1 MQYWKTDSDT
11 RTSPYGRHGHGTKY
25 VTFEPDNGGF
35 NNVRMAF
42 ETVAVFAHATGRVLV
57 MPPRQR
63 LYLLKQSHESNPQ
76 AYHSIGAFID
86 LKALGGALEII
97 DSPEFVRRERN
108 GLLAGVA
115 NVDSLLRL
123 AVAATR
129 SGERQHRKQWREWQR
144 AAATLTPAWD
154 PLREALLFG
163 PCNATDPPWRLATA
177 PNFLGKRR
185 ARAVD
190 ERLAGAP
197 WIRECCYP
205 SSGT

>member
-1 MQYWKTDSDT
+1 MRYWKTDSDS
-11 RTSPYGRHGHGTKY
+11 RPSPYGRYGNRSKY

-63 LYLLKQSHESNPQ
+63 LYLLKQSHASNPK
-76 AYHSIGAFID
+76 AYHGIGAFMD
-86 LKALGGALEII
+86 LNALGGALEII
-97 DSPEFVRRERN
+97 DSPEFVRRERI
-108 GLLAGVA
+108 GLLAGET

-129 SGERQHRKQWREWQR
+129 SGERQVRRQWREWQR
-144 AAATLTPAWD
+144 SAATLTPAWD
-154 PLREALLFG
+154 PMREALLFG
-163 PCNATDPPWRLATA
+163 PCNSTDPPWRLATA
-177 PNFLGKRR
+177 RSFLGKRR

-197 WIRECCYP
+197 WIRECCEP
-205 SSGT
+205 SPGT